1 MVIEDL
7 QRHPSLIPTIA
18 RWHFDQWGPL
28 TGAATLEGYIGLL
41 EGAAAAPGVP
51 SVLVALVDGGPVG
64 SVSLVA
70 SDMRIRPLL
79 TPWLAQLF
87 VVPGSR
93 QRGIGAALVSAAVAR
108 GRALGYRRVYLY
120 TSGSLPSYYERLGW
134 VVGERVEYEGRERTL
149 MHRDTGD

>member
-41 EGAAAAPGVP
+41 GGAAAAPGVP

-70 SDMRIRPLL
+70 LDMRIRPLL
-79 TPWLAQLF
+79 TPWLARSSSCPARAGVASAPPWSRPRWPAGVRSDT
-87 VVPGSR
+87 VVYICTRPEVCRATTSAWAGWSANASSTRAGS
-93 QRGIGAALVSAAVAR
+93 G
-108 GRALGYRRVYLY
+108 
-120 TSGSLPSYYERLGW
+120 
-134 VVGERVEYEGRERTL
+134 
-149 MHRDTGD
+149 H